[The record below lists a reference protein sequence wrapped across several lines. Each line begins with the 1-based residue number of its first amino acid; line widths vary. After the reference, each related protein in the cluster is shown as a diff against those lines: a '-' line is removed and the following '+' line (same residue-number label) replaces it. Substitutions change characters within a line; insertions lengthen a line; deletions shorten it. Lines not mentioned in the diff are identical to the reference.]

1 MNNLKIITLHA
12 AVALVLLCSCRGGKA
27 TAVIP
32 DGDTVRL
39 RHAERLQIVK
49 YDGYAVASLADPWN
63 EGRTLHTY
71 VLAER
76 RADGKLPPEAEATAE
91 ALRHDGRSGAVS
103 VVGVP
108 LRRAVVA
115 TSVHCGLL
123 GELGRQDA
131 VAGVCDLRY
140 VNLPWVRRGHAEGRI
155 ADCGNGITP
164 TVEKIIALGADAVLV
179 SPFQNSGGYGRLNEC
194 GSPIIELADY
204 METSALGRAEWMK
217 FYGLLFGAEAAADSM
232 FAAVEAAYDSLAAEA
247 RRSAVRK
254 EVLVDHLSGAV
265 WYVPGGRSTLGRLI
279 ADAGADYAFA
289 ADKSSGS
296 LQLTLESVL
305 AKAGGAD
312 VWLVRHNG
320 RQAATRAAL
329 LAESEGY
336 GQLKAFRQGAVYGCD
351 TEATRYY
358 EEAPFR
364 PDLLLRDLVIIAH
377 PDLKGL
383 GRTRYFTLMK

>member
-1 MNNLKIITLHA
+1 MKKVLYMLLAVMVLIACGQRQQEVADANLDYAKGLTITRYRDYTKV
-12 AVALVLLCSCRGGKA
+12 AVL
-27 TAVIP
+27 
-32 DGDTVRL
+32 
-39 RHAERLQIVK
+39 
-49 YDGYAVASLADPWN
+49 DPWN
-63 EGRTLHTY
+63 NGKVLQTYLLVPRDKAVPDTLPQGTVVRVPLQN
-71 VLAER
+71 VLVYSDVHARALKELGCVAAVR
-76 RADGKLPPEAEATAE
+76 GVCDGKYFKTPEIVAGLADGTVTDCGSSMAPAIE
-91 ALRHDGRSGAVS
+91 S
-103 VVGVP
+103 VVGISP
-108 LRRAVVA
+108 EAI
-115 TSVHCGLL
+115 LL
-123 GELGRQDA
+123 
-131 VAGVCDLRY
+131 
-140 VNLPWVRRGHAEGRI
+140 
-155 ADCGNGITP
+155 
-164 TVEKIIALGADAVLV
+164 
-179 SPFQNSGGYGRLNEC
+179 SPFQNAGYGALANI
-194 GSPIIELADY
+194 GVPILELADY

-383 GRTRYFTLMK
+383 GPTRYFTLMK